1 MLKKVILTGASD
13 GLGLEIAKELIQ
25 KGIVVIGISRTKPKL
40 DIEHIP
46 CDLTDKNDI
55 EKLIK
60 KIEKDHTDIDCLI
73 NCAGMIDLVN
83 PENIKYKNT
92 EKVFK
97 LNIIAPIILSSKL
110 LNLIKQNHGDII
122 NVASTIAFKAYE
134 SQAAYVGSKWG
145 IRGLNEYLRLELKGT
160 KCRVIGFNPGGLQ
173 TKFFEKVTNEK
184 KDLSAYIDP
193 SDMAKFLVQILE
205 LPKTMEVSDVIINR
219 K

>member
-1 MLKKVILTGASD
+1 MEKVILTGASD
-13 GLGLEIAKELIQ
+13 GLGLEIAKEIIQ
-25 KGIVVIGISRTKPKL
+25 KGIVVVGISRTKPKL

-60 KIEKDHTDIDCLI
+60 IIKKDHNNFDCLI
-73 NCAGMIDLVN
+73 NCAGMIDLTT
-83 PENIKYKNT
+83 PEEIDYDKT

-97 LNIIAPIILSSKL
+97 LNIIAPIILSSRL
-110 LNLIKQNHGDII
+110 LELVKKNQADIV
-122 NVASTIAFKAYE
+122 NVASTVAFKAYE
-134 SQAAYVGSKWG
+134 SQAAYAGSKWG
-145 IRGLNEYLRLELKGT
+145 VRGLNEYLRLELKGT

-173 TKFFEKVTNEK
+173 TKFFEKLTGEK
-184 KDLSAYIDP
+184 QDLSAFINP

-205 LPKTMEVSDVIINR
+205 LPKTMEVSDIIINR